1 MSEHSWALSATAQ
14 LQNCVVV
21 VDISLG
27 TLLVLRLCEIRV
39 PLSLLLVL
47 RALSVRPKFTVR
59 RHKSNR
65 DSLRVALCC
74 SWLPW
79 VCRSV
84 ALVYAISFFFFFT
97 LVTGPRRSLSLKFRD
112 TRVHEPQIP
121 VRSVRRCRCYKSCE
135 PSLDASSFRSDVTS
149 PIKILSSWHCAAPGY
164 PGSVGLLPSSMR
176 DPSSSSLLLV
186 QVLEGP

>member
-14 LQNCVVV
+14 LHNCVVV
-21 VDISLG
+21 VDVSLG
-27 TLLVLRLCEIRV
+27 TLLVPRLCEIRV

-79 VCRSV
+79 VCRIV
-84 ALVYAISFFFFFT
+84 ALVYARSFFFFFT
-97 LVTGPRRSLSLKFRD
+97 LVTGPRRSLSLKLRD
-112 TRVHEPQIP
+112 TRVYTPQIL
-121 VRSVRRCRCYKSCE
+121 VRSVRRYRCYKSCE
-135 PSLDASSFRSDVTS
+135 PFPDASSLRSDVTNS
-149 PIKILSSWHCAAPGY
+149 TKILSPLGTVLVVATL
-164 PGSVGLLPSSMR
+164 GLSDHWLKPEECYR
-176 DPSSSSLLLV
+176 
-186 QVLEGP
+186 